1 MPAKHVVSHG
11 LVRRQVADNVV
22 MMPKGTTL
30 YGGEVGAL
38 QARAEAFVT
47 TVTATAA
54 KLEIAE
60 VATQAIAAGDPERS
74 TADLM
79 AEARMKGYEGDSC
92 GECGNFTMVRNG
104 TCLKCDTCGATN
116 GCS

>member
-1 MPAKHVVSHG
+1 VVSHG

-30 YGGEVGAL
+30 HGGEVGAL